1 MELITMPTVGC
12 PEELGSRPAARLVVG
27 PPEDL
32 IPSLAVSRKQQAHYQ
47 AVLARLELLRRRG
60 DLVVPPAQLHFLM
73 AEGLR
78 LAEATLEGANH
89 A

>member
-1 MELITMPTVGC
+1 MPTVGC

-47 AVLARLELLRRRG
+47 AVLARL
-60 DLVVPPAQLHFLM
+60 
-73 AEGLR
+73 
-78 LAEATLEGANH
+78 
-89 A
+89 